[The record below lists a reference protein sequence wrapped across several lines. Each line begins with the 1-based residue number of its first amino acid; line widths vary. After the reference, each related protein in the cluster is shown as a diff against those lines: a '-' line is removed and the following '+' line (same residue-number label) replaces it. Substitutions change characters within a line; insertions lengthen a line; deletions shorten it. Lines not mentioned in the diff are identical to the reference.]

1 MKIGCDYD
9 DVVVDYMGGFCDFHN
24 QRYGTNLSIQDFKS
38 HNIWET
44 IGGSRFR
51 AVLLVNLF
59 YYSKLFDKIQLMG
72 GAREAIREL
81 SEKNNLSIVTARF
94 NHFRKKTERDVKRN
108 FDGSIES
115 VFYTGFYNPTG
126 KLDLCKKEGISLL
139 IEDNKH
145 YAVSCA
151 DAGINVLLFDRP
163 WNHNLEHENIWRVHN
178 WNDILEK
185 INELNTMNKEI

>member
-9 DVVVDYMGGFCDFHN
+9 NVVVDYMGGFCDFYN
-24 QRYGTNLSIQDFKS
+24 QRCGTNFSIQDFKS

-59 YYSKLFDKIQLMG
+59 YYSKLFDGIQLIE
-72 GAREAIREL
+72 GAREGIKEL
-81 SEKNNLSIVTARF
+81 SENNNLSIVTARF

-108 FDGSIES
+108 FDGSIDN
-115 VFYTGFYNPTG
+115 VFYTGFYNPFG
-126 KLDLCKKEGISLL
+126 KLDLCKKEGINLL

-151 DAGINVLLFDRP
+151 DAGINVFLFDRP
-163 WNHNLEHENIWRVHN
+163 WNQNLEHENIIRVYD
-178 WNDILEK
+178 WSEILEK
-185 INELNTMNKEI
+185 INELNMMNKEI